1 MEKGLLIILSGPS
14 GVGKGTVRSY
24 LIKDPSLNLAFSVSC
39 TTRNPRAGEV
49 DGADYF
55 FISKQEF
62 LNKVSKGEFL
72 EYTEFC
78 GNMYGTLRTYVDKL
92 RSEGKNVLV
101 EIETNGAKQVLKSL
115 NKEDEISIFLTCP
128 SLEELEK
135 RIRGR
140 NSECECKI
148 KERLEKAKEE
158 LKLASNYDFV
168 VTNVV
173 PQECAK
179 EIKQIIEN
187 KLKLSK

>member
-24 LIKDPSLNLAFSVSC
+24 LLKDPSLNLAFSVSC
-39 TTRNPRAGEV
+39 TTRCPRAGEINGV
-49 DGADYF
+49 DYF
-55 FISKQEF
+55 FISKEEF
-62 LNKVSKGEFL
+62 LDKVNKGEFL
-72 EYTEFC
+72 EYTDFC

-92 RSEGKNVLV
+92 RDEGKNVLV
-101 EIETNGAKQVLKSL
+101 EIETNGARQVLKNL
-115 NKEDEISIFLTCP
+115 HKQDEISIFLTCP

-140 NSECECKI
+140 RSECECKI

-158 LKLASNYDFV
+158 LKLACNYDFV
-168 VTNVV
+168 VSNIV
-173 PQECAK
+173 PEDCAK
-179 EIKQIIEN
+179 QIKQIIEN